1 MKNTEILKNKTSI
14 DGHRLTN
21 QSKHEPTI
29 ATNFKSLL
37 SLICFLVFFFSMILF
52 FISVNELGLMM
63 LLSFSG
69 IIIGLISLSKTT

>member
-1 MKNTEILKNKTSI
+1 MKNTELLKNKTSI
-14 DGHRLTN
+14 DGHRLTE
-21 QSKHEPTI
+21 QTKREPTI
-29 ATNFKSLL
+29 TANFKSLL
-37 SLICFLVFFFSMILF
+37 SLICFLVFFFSMIMF

>member
-14 DGHRLTN
+14 DGQRLTEPT
-21 QSKHEPTI
+21 KREPTI
-29 ATNFKSLL
+29 TANFKSLL
-37 SLICFLVFFFSMILF
+37 SLICFLVFFFSMIMF

>member
-1 MKNTEILKNKTSI
+1 MKNTEILKNKTST
-14 DGHRLTN
+14 DGHRLT
-21 QSKHEPTI
+21 KPTKREPTI
-29 ATNFKSLL
+29 TANFKSLL
-37 SLICFLVFFFSMILF
+37 SLICFLVFFFSMIMF

>member
-1 MKNTEILKNKTSI
+1 MKNTEILKNKTST
-14 DGHRLTN
+14 DGHRLTEPL
-21 QSKHEPTI
+21 KHEPTI
-29 ATNFKSLL
+29 TGNFKSLL
-37 SLICFLVFFFSMILF
+37 SLICFLVFFFSMIMF

>member
-1 MKNTEILKNKTSI
+1 MKNTELLKNKTSI
-14 DGHRLTN
+14 DGQRLTE
-21 QSKHEPTI
+21 QTKREPTI
-29 ATNFKSLL
+29 TANNKSLL
-37 SLICFLVFFFSMILF
+37 SLICFLVFFFSMIMF

>member
-1 MKNTEILKNKTSI
+1 MKNTEILKNKTST
-14 DGHRLTN
+14 DGHRLAKPT
-21 QSKHEPTI
+21 KREPTI
-29 ATNFKSLL
+29 TANFKSLL
-37 SLICFLVFFFSMILF
+37 SLICFLVFFFSMIMF

>member
-14 DGHRLTN
+14 DGQRLTE
-21 QSKHEPTI
+21 QTKREPTI
-29 ATNFKSLL
+29 TANNKSLL
-37 SLICFLVFFFSMILF
+37 SLICFLVFFFSMIMF

>member
-1 MKNTEILKNKTSI
+1 MKNTEILKNKTST
-14 DGHRLTN
+14 DGHRLTEPT
-21 QSKHEPTI
+21 KREPTI
-29 ATNFKSLL
+29 TANFKSLL
-37 SLICFLVFFFSMILF
+37 SLICFLVFFFSMIMF

>member
-14 DGHRLTN
+14 DGHRLT
-21 QSKHEPTI
+21 EPTKRELTI
-29 ATNFKSLL
+29 TANNKSLL
-37 SLICFLVFFFSMILF
+37 SLICFLVFFFSMIMF